1 MWAGAVSSAAPVCS
15 DHFPQA
21 PRGFDGNREHLMTL
35 STIKSRPI
43 YPGLTPDLNARSNIV
58 VSDKAGA
65 DAVAELLSR
74 GDENFAKRT
83 TVILADAL
91 ADKDRQAIARELAPA
106 TIEFHATLADGIAR
120 LRQLLDGAP
129 MGLRLYAAG
138 SETLIG
144 FVVQAG
150 GDFSIDHLSIRT
162 EHRGTLMRRVQCVH
176 CKTFIENVTTNPVKC
191 THCGI
196 TLLVRDHYSRRLA
209 AFQGVCIDA
218 EIPGDIPPTEALY
231 Q

>member
-1 MWAGAVSSAAPVCS
+1 
-15 DHFPQA
+15 
-21 PRGFDGNREHLMTL
+21 MTA

-43 YPGLTPDLNARSNIV
+43 YPGLTPDLNARSNII
-58 VSDKAGA
+58 VSDNAGA
-65 DAVAELLSR
+65 EAVAELLSR
-74 GDENFAKRT
+74 ADGNFAKRT
-83 TVILADAL
+83 TVILADTH
-91 ADKDRQAIARELAPA
+91 ADKDRIARELAPA

-138 SETLIG
+138 SEPLIG

-218 EIPGDIPPTEALY
+218 EIPGDIPATEALY